1 MSTQMNILLSK
12 NQHIALKTYA
22 KKQGLAMSRVMRN
35 YIDSLEQ
42 PIPTTP
48 NFVKQTGW
56 CRPCNSIQF
65 TTESRCD
72 TCGEWAVKQ

>member
-22 KKQGLAMSRVMRN
+22 KKQGLAMSKVVRN

-42 PIPTTP
+42 QVTP
-48 NFVKQTGW
+48 NFLKRTGW
-56 CRPCNSIQF
+56 CRPCDSIPF
-65 TTESRCD
+65 TTEGLCD
-72 TCGEWAVKQ
+72 TCGEWTVKQ